1 MKYIKKSDAEAR
13 PVKRKYKRLLAEK
26 KCSVCGPKLA
36 SEFYPRGGTGLLQSR
51 CKDCTK
57 NAAMASK
64 KARASRRPTP
74 FNRVLDV

>member
-1 MKYIKKSDAEAR
+1 VKYIRKNDAAAK

-51 CKDCTK
+51 CKGCTK
-57 NAAMASK
+57 TAAMASK
-64 KARASRRPTP
+64 KVKAERRPTP